1 MWTLKNVRPL
11 YRGFLLKLLPKL
23 KFQISG
29 GLVLLFLFILN
40 VFRISLTSEAVA
52 SEEVGS
58 ILNQPITI
66 QTTSSFTY
74 EFLTKREPI
83 PSPIQEIKD
92 ENLELGEYII
102 VNEGREGEKIS
113 TIKITF
119 FQGKKFAQ
127 ERLSQKI
134 ANPTPKV
141 IKKGTKVI
149 WKELQTSQEVVNYWK
164 KLTVWT
170 TSYDKNCLGCNE
182 TTATGLKAG
191 YGVVAVDPKVIP
203 LGSKI
208 YIPGYGFAVAGDT
221 GGAIKGTVVDL
232 GFDDVKLGWWKAR
245 YVDIY
250 LLSL

>member
-1 MWTLKNVRPL
+1 MRPL

-23 KFQISG
+23 KFQASG

-40 VFRISLTSEAVA
+40 VFRISLTPEAVA
-52 SEEVGS
+52 SEEIGS

-92 ENLELGEYII
+92 GNLELGESII
-102 VNEGREGEKIS
+102 VNEGREGEKMS

-119 FQGKKFAQ
+119 FQSKKFAQ
-127 ERLSQKI
+127 EIISQKI
-134 ANPTPKV
+134 ANPIPKV

-149 WKELQTSQEVVNYWK
+149 WKELQTNQEIVNYWK
-164 KLTVWT
+164 KLTVWA
-170 TSYDKNCLGCNE
+170 TSYDKNCPGCNE

-191 YGVVAVDPKVIP
+191 YGVVAVDPKVIS
-203 LGSKI
+203 LGTKI

-221 GGAIKGTVVDL
+221 GGAIKGAVVDL
-232 GFDDVKLGWWKAR
+232 GFDDLKLGWWKAR

>member
-23 KFQISG
+23 KFQASG

-52 SEEVGS
+52 SEELETVLS
-58 ILNQPITI
+58 QPITI

-74 EFLTKREPI
+74 EFIDKHESISP
-83 PSPIQEIKD
+83 PIQENKD
-92 ENLELGEYII
+92 ENLEIGENIV
-102 VNEGREGEKIS
+102 VNEGRVGEKIF
-113 TIKITF
+113 TKKITYYK
-119 FQGKKFAQ
+119 GKKFS
-127 ERLSQKI
+127 EEIVSQKI
-134 ANPTPKV
+134 IAPTPKV
-141 IKKGTKVI
+141 VKIGTKIV
-149 WKELQTSQEVVNYWK
+149 WKDLQTPLGTMQYWK
-164 KLTVWT
+164 GIKVWA